1 MIRYKRLNE
10 SFDPVKTVS
19 MQFRRTLEDSKYGKA
34 LRKVDILDETVAIVE
49 EILDDI
55 YIRNV
60 RKQMLRSFLVLNG
73 K

>member
-10 SFDPVKTVS
+10 SFDPIKTVS

-55 YIRNV
+55 
-60 RKQMLRSFLVLNG
+60 
-73 K
+73 